1 MSKVIVLQDQESLLV
16 EELLHRCQV
25 VVLAGVQ
32 EHAAEWFLEGNTG
45 EHLRCVELLRSHV
58 EAVEE
63 LHLIPQGLSQHPLVG
78 DCLLVEVG
86 LRLRAFGWD
95 VYVVVLLVELQLG
108 SLLNY

>member
-1 MSKVIVLQDQESLLV
+1 
-16 EELLHRCQV
+16 
-25 VVLAGVQ
+25 
-32 EHAAEWFLEGNTG
+32 
-45 EHLRCVELLRSHV
+45 
-58 EAVEE
+58 VEE

-108 SLLNY
+108 SLLRWGYY